1 MELNILDSAY
11 LKLVRDSGADDQI
24 KIPFTLESNSE
35 NEAEYLFYLSDCT
48 FAQKLKG
55 TLTYMLMVINI
66 FCNLEYELLT
76 WNNCLDQRNGIIP
89 WKDRFQIW
97 FVLFEISD

>member
-1 MELNILDSAY
+1 MNLNQIVVNLRMKNLSQTAQIFSMELNILDSAY

-55 TLTYMLMVINI
+55 TLTYMLMV
-66 FCNLEYELLT
+66 
-76 WNNCLDQRNGIIP
+76 
-89 WKDRFQIW
+89 
-97 FVLFEISD
+97 